1 MPTAESVKLNQPNP
15 EGDKNKQ
22 FDREV
27 REMVAAITH
36 RLTDPHKSGS
46 SAHYNFEDDNGARII
61 TLAGT
66 NSGATLRSELDGKT
80 GLEDELTLGGESE
93 GLSTYVNSNFQAVN
107 NSIMMGGSYTTNDP
121 GVHVDISDFVEPDEP
136 KPRGWKGKK
145 KDKEAIKTGQQL
157 PEQSDQF
164 HEEN

>member
-1 MPTAESVKLNQPNP
+1 MPIAESVELNQSNP
-15 EGDKNKQ
+15 EGDKRKQ

-36 RLTDPHKSGS
+36 RLTDFHKSGS
-46 SAHYNFEDDNGARII
+46 STHWDFEDDSGARII

-80 GLEDELTLGGESE
+80 VLEDELTLGESDE
-93 GLSTYVNSNFQAVN
+93 LSTFVNSNFQSVN
-107 NSIMMGGSYTTNDP
+107 NSIMMSGCYKANDP
-121 GVHVDISDFVEPDEP
+121 GVHVEISEFVEPDEP

-145 KDKEAIKTGQQL
+145 KDKEAVRSGQVL
-157 PEQSDQF
+157 SEQSDQIS
-164 HEEN
+164 